1 MSLGLEDIQILKPN
15 SGLLRKAW
23 HILAMDGLAWCYRN
37 FAYSLSDHPKPANE
51 YHLKTG
57 QRE

>member
-1 MSLGLEDIQILKPN
+1 MSIKSKPN
-15 SGLLRKAW
+15 AVRGEKGALLHSTEVKTVSA
-23 HILAMDGLAWCYRN
+23 HI
-37 FAYSLSDHPKPANE
+37 LSDHPKPANE

>member
-1 MSLGLEDIQILKPN
+1 MATVQHTQSSYL
-15 SGLLRKAW
+15 
-23 HILAMDGLAWCYRN
+23 DGLKEKVCASWQCVI
-37 FAYSLSDHPKPANE
+37 LSDHPKPANE